1 MAESL
6 LPLTAD
12 LFEEQAIGHLD
23 AMFAVACRMTK
34 NPSTAEDL
42 VQDAMVKAL
51 RGRDQFQPGTNLKA
65 WLLRIV
71 TNTFLNHYK
80 RGGLERDVFE
90 GPDAE
95 ALNDGWMSAESLRGM
110 RDAESL
116 ALTPLLRDEL
126 LAALDELPEEFR
138 MPVVLCDVE
147 EMSYKEIA
155 EIMGC
160 PVGTVMS
167 RLHRGRKMLKSRLYE
182 QALAMGIV
190 SEATSEPAN
199 LDEYR
204 AKKRSVAQ

>member
-1 MAESL
+1 MVGRPP
-6 LPLTAD
+6 PLD
-12 LFEEQAIGHLD
+12 VELFEEQAISHLD

-34 NPSTAEDL
+34 NPATAEDL

-51 RGRDQFQPGTNLKA
+51 RSREQFQPGTNLKA

-95 ALNDGWMSAESLRGM
+95 ALNDGWMSAESLRGL
-110 RDAESL
+110 RDSEAL
-116 ALTPLLRDEL
+116 AVSPLLRDEL
-126 LAALDELPEEFR
+126 SAALDELPEEFR

-167 RLHRGRKMLKSRLYE
+167 RLHRGRKLLKARLFQ
-182 QALAMGIV
+182 QALEMGIV
-190 SEATSEPAN
+190 REGSGQPTS

-204 AKKRSVAQ
+204 AKRSVAQ